1 MNPIFDLAVSIIYYH
16 VGIPKR
22 DCRAYCDIM
31 KRTLHKIPFY
41 PVLFFIK
48 TVLQSGGIAP
58 KKIHVFFLY
67 FFRYLLLEPF
77 RLAELYIY
85 QKKIAAHQIKQSPIF
100 ILGHWRSGTSHL
112 QRIMRLDPCLS
123 TSTIFRSVFSDSYY
137 LTESWL
143 KRALN
148 LICSTLNIHHFI
160 QRTTMDLDLP
170 AELDLALCAMCSKN
184 SYSWGHI
191 LPKSFSRRVDKQ
203 ILLRDE
209 QVADAWI
216 EDYDYMIRKLSYWS
230 KGKRV
235 LVKSPGDTARIT
247 HLLKKYP
254 EAKFIFIHRDPIS
267 VYHSSTY
274 LWKTIQRHLSIHEV
288 RKEEVHDLILST
300 YQLLLSNYLEQ
311 RSEIPESQLV
321 EVHHTR
327 LQQDPFGEMEKI
339 YSTLELGTPP
349 RNELAHFLQIAKPY
363 NHTNYSTPD
372 ELREKLTSR
381 WRFAFEQWP
390 E

>member
-1 MNPIFDLAVSIIYYH
+1 
-16 VGIPKR
+16 
-22 DCRAYCDIM
+22 M

-41 PVLFFIK
+41 PILFFIK
-48 TVLQSGGIAP
+48 TVLQSGGVAP
-58 KKIHVFFLY
+58 KKIHVFLLY

-85 QKKIAAHQIKQSPIF
+85 QKKIAIHQIKQSPIF

-112 QRIMRLDPCLS
+112 QRIMRLDPNLS

-143 KRALN
+143 KRALD
-148 LICSTLNIHHFI
+148 LIFSMLNIHHFI
-160 QRTTMDLDLP
+160 QRTTMDFDLP
-170 AELDLALCAMCSKN
+170 AELDLALCSICSKN

-191 LPKSFSRRVDKQ
+191 LPKSFSKRVGKQ

-209 QVADAWI
+209 QVANSWI
-216 EDYDYMIRKLSYWS
+216 EEYDYMIRKLSYWS
-230 KGKRV
+230 KGRRV
-235 LVKSPGDTARIT
+235 LVKSPGATARIT

-274 LWKTIQRHLSIHEV
+274 LWKTIQRHFSIHEV
-288 RKEEVHDLILST
+288 QKEEIHDLILST
-300 YQLLLSNYLEQ
+300 YQLLLSNYLKQ

-321 EVHHTR
+321 EVHYAR
-327 LQQDPFGEMEKI
+327 LKQDPFGEMEKI

-349 RNELAHFLQIAKPY
+349 RNELAHFLKTAKPY
-363 NHTNYSTPD
+363 KHTNYSTPN
-372 ELREKLTSR
+372 ELRENLTSR
-381 WRFAFEQWP
+381 WRFAFEEWP

>member
-1 MNPIFDLAVSIIYYH
+1 
-16 VGIPKR
+16 
-22 DCRAYCDIM
+22 M

-41 PVLFFIK
+41 PILFFIK
-48 TVLQSGGIAP
+48 TVLQSGGVAP
-58 KKIHVFFLY
+58 KKIHVFLLY

-85 QKKIAAHQIKQSPIF
+85 QKKIAIHQIKQSPIF

-112 QRIMRLDPCLS
+112 QRIMRLDPNLS

-148 LICSTLNIHHFI
+148 LIFSMLNIHHFI
-160 QRTTMDLDLP
+160 QRTTMDFDLP
-170 AELDLALCAMCSKN
+170 AELDLALCSICSKN

-191 LPKSFSRRVDKQ
+191 LPKSFSKRVDKQ

-209 QVADAWI
+209 QVANSWI
-216 EDYDYMIRKLSYWS
+216 EEYDYMIRKLSYWS
-230 KGKRV
+230 KGRRV

-288 RKEEVHDLILST
+288 QKEEIHDLILST
-300 YQLLLSNYLEQ
+300 YQLLLSNYLKQ

-321 EVHHTR
+321 EVHYAR
-327 LQQDPFGEMEKI
+327 LKQDPFGVMEKI

-349 RNELAHFLQIAKPY
+349 RNELAHFLKTAKPY
-363 NHTNYSTPD
+363 KHTNYSTPN

-381 WRFAFEQWP
+381 WRFAFEEWP